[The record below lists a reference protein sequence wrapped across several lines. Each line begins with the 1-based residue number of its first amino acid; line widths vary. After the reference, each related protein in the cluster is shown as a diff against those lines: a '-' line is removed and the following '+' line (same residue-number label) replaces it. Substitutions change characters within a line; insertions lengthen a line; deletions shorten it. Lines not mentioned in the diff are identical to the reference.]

1 MANITLGTGVTLV
14 SGTENDDAV
23 TADRALDFATGEDM
37 VGNGGADTLTLNN
50 NALAALFGN
59 TDDVLSYDANTD
71 TWTIDDDDQNG
82 DNVLLTEGFTTVT
95 FSDGVTI
102 EAGVASSGVTELGAA
117 SGNPLDAQDA
127 VAYDWTGSALSND
140 TTALGDF
147 NTLVSING
155 VAAATA
161 GTSLDIDDGTFTI
174 AGTSITFTATE
185 DAIAAQGNV
194 GDTASFSYDAVIADA
209 DGNQQ
214 TVTLNYTATIALTAG
229 DDTWVASEGNKDQD
243 ETATAGGD
251 DTFTGDAQDNI
262 IVAAAGNDTLTG
274 GDGVDNLTGGAGDD
288 LILGENGDDV
298 IDANGGNDTVRGG
311 NGDDVI
317 TATAGAAT
325 DSNTLG
331 GGAGSDQITGGDGDD
346 VIFGGNGDDDQNN
359 GLVGGA
365 GNDVING
372 GEGGDLLSGGTG
384 NDTLKGGDGNDTLN
398 GDSGSNE
405 LRGGA
410 GKDDVNG
417 GTNDDVIFSSLGGDD
432 LAGGGGDDT
441 FVLKTGTGTTTI
453 EDFNAG
459 DILNISQIANGN
471 VLDILANAYE
481 TSAGGNS
488 MVVITLDADT
498 TVILE
503 NTALTDIAATAFSD
517 DALA

>member
-1 MANITLGTGVTLV
+1 MANITLDAGVTLV

-59 TDDVLSYDANTD
+59 TDDVLSYDADTD

-82 DNVLLTEGFTTVT
+82 DDVLLTEGFTTVT
-95 FSDGVTI
+95 FSDGVTL
-102 EAGVASSGVTELGAA
+102 EAGVASSGVSELGAT
-117 SGNPLDAQDA
+117 SGNALDAQDA

-161 GTSLDIDDGTFTI
+161 GTSLDIDDGTFAI

-194 GDTASFSYDAVIADA
+194 GDTASFSYEAVIADA

-214 TVTLNYTATIALTAG
+214 TVTLNYTATVALTAG
-229 DDTWVASEGNKDQD
+229 DDTWVASEGNADQN

-251 DTFTGDAQDNI
+251 DTFTGDAQVNI

-274 GDGVDNLTGGAGDD
+274 GDGADNLTGGAGND
-288 LILGENGDDV
+288 LILGENGDDSNLDGGTGNNV
-298 IDANGGNDTVRGG
+298 IRGG
-311 NGDDVI
+311 NGDDTIVV
-317 TATAGAAT
+317 TGATAT
-325 DSNTLG
+325 DSNVLG
-331 GGAGSDQITGGDGDD
+331 GGAGEDNITGGLGNDT
-346 VIFGGNGDDDQNN
+346 IFGGNGDD
-359 GLVGGA
+359 GTLSGGG
-365 GNDVING
+365 GNDEING
-372 GEGGDLLSGGTG
+372 GNGDDVLTGGAG
-384 NDTLKGGDGNDTLN
+384 NDTLKGGDGDDHLIGT
-398 GDSGSNE
+398 SGSNE

-410 GKDDVNG
+410 GKDDVDG

-481 TSAGGNS
+481 TSLGGNS